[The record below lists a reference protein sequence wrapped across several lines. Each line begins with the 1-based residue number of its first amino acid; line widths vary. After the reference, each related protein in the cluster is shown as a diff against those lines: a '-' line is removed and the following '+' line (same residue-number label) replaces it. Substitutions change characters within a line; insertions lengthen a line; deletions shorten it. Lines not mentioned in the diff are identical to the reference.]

1 MQPSI
6 LHRVATLAFVIV
18 AVVVGLVRGAEAQ
31 GYRDI
36 VGGPMTTKRFERL
49 ARVYVIPTDAEMSA
63 LDRLH
68 EAYLERFRNEIDPE
82 VKRIAESAD
91 EGVPTREQWERMLR
105 DIERVGDRIAE
116 ADAAL
121 FAAAAEAVVES
132 KRAGLARMK
141 AARERQRLL
150 GGMAKF
156 APMAFGGGTAFVDV
170 ADLLARPAYF
180 AALTPEARAQLDAL
194 LATHDARLNAQAR
207 SYNTEAR
214 QAMSGY
220 LDLSLQMMADAQS
233 DLAGASTPAAAE
245 GEAPVG
251 EAPVGDAAAQQAAAD
266 AAAAKEMA
274 QSQARMDRLQRSMAE
289 LSKPLRKIV
298 RANHADNRGATA
310 QLEAILGRPVAIE
323 LRETVALRSL
333 GMSGYGYQ
341 GDEDLQAVA
350 KRIKRGRDAEPE
362 LVARVDEALLAWR
375 TGRAEALEGH
385 LATLDR
391 LDAAGFR
398 LNQGY
403 EEEPDPETAEGRLQ
417 LEYTAAFS
425 GMYIRIQSLDEA
437 LREALVAALGA
448 RVDEYFS
455 REQMEG
461 GEGEGAKEVF
471 LPKPEAMP
479 TPDAAAPEAAD
490 PEVAGDGAPMRFS
503 ISELAP
509 VSRAQVTQA
518 LRLAGVAADEAVVDA
533 LHEAWIADRWGPR
546 VGPLVA
552 AHAEAS
558 SKCYEFDDAG
568 NLIYNRAEIDK
579 VGAAAQSAYAAA
591 TEAESALV
599 DDLAG
604 ALGFAADSAAA
615 LLIRLGEVDRLPS
628 ADMGGYGFQSPRSLN
643 ITRALALAKATPD
656 EVRAILAAAPEEW
669 KAGMT
674 AIRPL
679 VARGLALEQETLV
692 AQARMDGGEG
702 AQAFE
707 AMRVAAEA
715 RSREIGELRG
725 RLVKAFDA
733 SCAAAIPD
741 GERRAAFERARLRAM
756 HPELFLPADSAERQL
771 DGALALAGVDGGI
784 DEDLRARIEALRA
797 EYLALFDQMTKGMAQ
812 AGSEAVIGEDA
823 DWSLYRAKMEEV
835 ERFRFDR
842 RERTMRVLGE
852 LRRLLGPERVAR
864 VPGLAEAVDEPA
876 RAASPWG
883 MDGGDED

>member
-6 LHRVATLAFVIV
+6 LHRVAALAFVIV

-49 ARVYVIPTDAEMSA
+49 ARVYVLPTDAEMSA

-91 EGVPTREQWERMLR
+91 DGMPTREQWERMLR

-156 APMAFGGGTAFVDV
+156 APMAFGVGTAFVDV
-170 ADLLARPAYF
+170 ADLLARPGYF
-180 AALTPEARAQLDAL
+180 APLTPEARAQLDAL
-194 LATHDARLNAQAR
+194 LATQDARLNAQAR
-207 SYNTEAR
+207 GYNTEAR

-220 LDLSLQMMADAQS
+220 ISVSMQMMEDAQAET
-233 DLAGASTPAAAE
+233 AGASTPAAAE
-245 GEAPVG
+245 GDAP
-251 EAPVGDAAAQQAAAD
+251 AAGDAAAQQAAAD
-266 AAAAKEMA
+266 GAAEEALA
-274 QSQARMDRLQRSMAE
+274 QNDARMQRMQDSMAE

-310 QLEAILGRPVAIE
+310 QLEAILGRPIAVE

-333 GMSGYGYQ
+333 GMSAYGYHR
-341 GDEDLQAVA
+341 GEDLQAVA
-350 KRIKRGRDAEPE
+350 KRIKRGRDADPE

-375 TGRAEALEGH
+375 AGRAEALEAH

-391 LDAAGFR
+391 LGAAGLR
-398 LNQGY
+398 LDRGY
-403 EEEPDPETAEGRLQ
+403 GDEPDPETAEGRLA
-417 LEYTAAFS
+417 LEHAAAIS
-425 GMYIRIQSLDEA
+425 GSYIRMQALDET

-490 PEVAGDGAPMRFS
+490 PEVAADGVPMRFS

-509 VSRAQVTQA
+509 VSRAQVAQA

-533 LHEAWIADRWGPR
+533 LHEAWLADRWGPR

-615 LLIRLGEVDRLPS
+615 LLIRLGEVDRVPS
-628 ADMGGYGFQSPRSLN
+628 GDMGGYGFPTPRSLN
-643 ITRALALAKATPD
+643 LTRALALAKATPD

-669 KAGMT
+669 KAAVA

-692 AQARMDGGEG
+692 TQSRMDAGEG
-702 AQAFE
+702 VQAFE
-707 AMRVAAEA
+707 ARRAAMEA
-715 RSREIGELRG
+715 RTREIGELRG

-756 HPELFLPADSAERQL
+756 HPDLFLPADSAERQL

-852 LRRLLGPERVAR
+852 LRRLLGAERVAR

-876 RAASPWG
+876 RAVTPWG
-883 MDGGDED
+883 MNGGDED

>member
-6 LHRVATLAFVIV
+6 LHRVAALAFVIV

-49 ARVYVIPTDAEMSA
+49 ARVYVLPTDAEMSA

-91 EGVPTREQWERMLR
+91 DGMPTREQWERMLR

-156 APMAFGGGTAFVDV
+156 APMAFGVGTAFVDV
-170 ADLLARPAYF
+170 ADLLARPGYF
-180 AALTPEARAQLDAL
+180 APLTPEARAQLDAL
-194 LATHDARLNAQAR
+194 LATQDARLNAQVR
-207 SYNTEAR
+207 GYNTEAR

-220 LDLSLQMMADAQS
+220 ISLSMQMMEDAQAET
-233 DLAGASTPAAAE
+233 AGASTPAAAQ
-245 GEAPVG
+245 GDAP
-251 EAPVGDAAAQQAAAD
+251 AAGDAAAQQAAAAD
-266 AAAAKEMA
+266 AAEEALA
-274 QSQARMDRLQRSMAE
+274 QNDARMQRMQDSMAE

-310 QLEAILGRPVAIE
+310 QLEAILGRPIAVE

-333 GMSGYGYQ
+333 GMSAYGYQ

-350 KRIKRGRDAEPE
+350 KRIKRGRDADPE

-375 TGRAEALEGH
+375 AGRAEALEAH

-391 LDAAGFR
+391 LDAAGLR
-398 LNQGY
+398 LDRGY
-403 EEEPDPETAEGRLQ
+403 GDEPDPETAEGRLA
-417 LEYTAAFS
+417 LEHAAAIS
-425 GMYIRIQSLDEA
+425 GSYIRMQALDET

-490 PEVAGDGAPMRFS
+490 PEVAADGVPMRFS

-533 LHEAWIADRWGPR
+533 LHEAWLADRWGPR

-615 LLIRLGEVDRLPS
+615 LLIRLGEVDRVPS
-628 ADMGGYGFQSPRSLN
+628 GDMGGYGFPTPRSLN
-643 ITRALALAKATPD
+643 LTRALALAKATPD

-669 KAGMT
+669 KAAVA

-692 AQARMDGGEG
+692 TQSRMDAGEG
-702 AQAFE
+702 VQAFE
-707 AMRVAAEA
+707 RGARRWRRGPA
-715 RSREIGELRG
+715 RS
-725 RLVKAFDA
+725 A
-733 SCAAAIPD
+733 SCA
-741 GERRAAFERARLRAM
+741 
-756 HPELFLPADSAERQL
+756 
-771 DGALALAGVDGGI
+771 GG
-784 DEDLRARIEALRA
+784 
-797 EYLALFDQMTKGMAQ
+797 
-812 AGSEAVIGEDA
+812 S
-823 DWSLYRAKMEEV
+823 
-835 ERFRFDR
+835 
-842 RERTMRVLGE
+842 
-852 LRRLLGPERVAR
+852 
-864 VPGLAEAVDEPA
+864 
-876 RAASPWG
+876 
-883 MDGGDED
+883 

>member
-6 LHRVATLAFVIV
+6 LHRVAALAFVIV

-49 ARVYVIPTDAEMSA
+49 ARVYVLPTDAEMSA

-91 EGVPTREQWERMLR
+91 DGMPTREQWERMLR

-156 APMAFGGGTAFVDV
+156 APMAFGVGTAFVDV
-170 ADLLARPAYF
+170 ADLLARPGYF
-180 AALTPEARAQLDAL
+180 APLTPEARAQLDAL
-194 LATHDARLNAQAR
+194 LATQDARLNAQVR
-207 SYNTEAR
+207 GYNTEAR

-220 LDLSLQMMADAQS
+220 ISLSMQMMEDAQAET
-233 DLAGASTPAAAE
+233 AGASTPAAAE
-245 GEAPVG
+245 GDAPATV
-251 EAPVGDAAAQQAAAD
+251 DAAAQQAAAD
-266 AAAAKEMA
+266 GAAEEALA
-274 QSQARMDRLQRSMAE
+274 QNDARMQRMQDSMAE

-310 QLEAILGRPVAIE
+310 QLEAILGRPIAVE

-333 GMSGYGYQ
+333 GMSAYGYQ

-350 KRIKRGRDAEPE
+350 KRIKRGRDADPE

-375 TGRAEALEGH
+375 AGRAEALEAH

-391 LDAAGFR
+391 LDAAGLR
-398 LNQGY
+398 LDRGY
-403 EEEPDPETAEGRLQ
+403 GDEPDPETAEGRLA
-417 LEYTAAFS
+417 LEHAAAIS
-425 GMYIRIQSLDEA
+425 GSYIRMQALDET

-490 PEVAGDGAPMRFS
+490 PEVAADGVPMRFS

-509 VSRAQVTQA
+509 VSRAQVAQA

-533 LHEAWIADRWGPR
+533 LHEAWLADRWGPR

-615 LLIRLGEVDRLPS
+615 LLIRLGEVDRVPS
-628 ADMGGYGFQSPRSLN
+628 GDMGGYGFPTPRSLN
-643 ITRALALAKATPD
+643 LTRALALAKATPD

-669 KAGMT
+669 KAAVA

-692 AQARMDGGEG
+692 TQSRMDAGEG
-702 AQAFE
+702 VQAFE
-707 AMRVAAEA
+707 ARRAAMEA
-715 RSREIGELRG
+715 RTREIGELRG

-756 HPELFLPADSAERQL
+756 HPDLFLPADSAERQL

-852 LRRLLGPERVAR
+852 LRRLLGAERVAR

-876 RAASPWG
+876 RAVTPWG
-883 MDGGDED
+883 MNGGDED

>member
-6 LHRVATLAFVIV
+6 LHRVAALAFVIV

-49 ARVYVIPTDAEMSA
+49 ARVYVLPTDAEMSA

-91 EGVPTREQWERMLR
+91 DGMPTREQWERMLR

-156 APMAFGGGTAFVDV
+156 APMAFGVGTAFVDV
-170 ADLLARPAYF
+170 ADLLARPGYF
-180 AALTPEARAQLDAL
+180 APLTPEARAQLDAL
-194 LATHDARLNAQAR
+194 LATQDARLNAQVR
-207 SYNTEAR
+207 GYNTEAR

-220 LDLSLQMMADAQS
+220 ISLSMQMMEDAQAET
-233 DLAGASTPAAAE
+233 AGASTPAAAE
-245 GEAPVG
+245 GDAT
-251 EAPVGDAAAQQAAAD
+251 AAGDAAAQQAAAD
-266 AAAAKEMA
+266 GAAEEALA
-274 QSQARMDRLQRSMAE
+274 QNDARMQRMQDSMAE

-310 QLEAILGRPVAIE
+310 QLEAILGRPIAVE

-333 GMSGYGYQ
+333 GMSAYGYQ

-350 KRIKRGRDAEPE
+350 KRIKRGRDADPE

-375 TGRAEALEGH
+375 AGRAEALEAH

-391 LDAAGFR
+391 LDAAGLR
-398 LNQGY
+398 LDRGY
-403 EEEPDPETAEGRLQ
+403 GDEPDPETAEGRLA
-417 LEYTAAFS
+417 LEHAAAIS
-425 GMYIRIQSLDEA
+425 GSYIRMQALDET

-490 PEVAGDGAPMRFS
+490 PEVAADGVPMRFS

-509 VSRAQVTQA
+509 VSRAQVAQA

-533 LHEAWIADRWGPR
+533 LHEAWLADRWGPR

-615 LLIRLGEVDRLPS
+615 LLIRLGEVDRVPS
-628 ADMGGYGFQSPRSLN
+628 GDMGGYGFPTPRSLN
-643 ITRALALAKATPD
+643 LTRALALAKATPD

-669 KAGMT
+669 KAAVA

-692 AQARMDGGEG
+692 TQSRMDAGEG
-702 AQAFE
+702 VQAFE
-707 AMRVAAEA
+707 ARRAAMEA
-715 RSREIGELRG
+715 RTREIGELRG

-756 HPELFLPADSAERQL
+756 HPDLFLPADSAERQL

-852 LRRLLGPERVAR
+852 LRRLLGAERVAR

-876 RAASPWG
+876 RAVTPWG
-883 MDGGDED
+883 MNGGDED